1 MKYLETLVSLTHNNK
16 TTVMDKTNPQ
26 KVKPTKHQLKTF
38 DKYQELIKK
47 DSRTLKEERELF
59 MLVLC
64 NI

>member
-1 MKYLETLVSLTHNNK
+1 
-16 TTVMDKTNPQ
+16 MDKTNPQ